1 MRSLAASADAPPTVR
16 ATWGQAA
23 VVGAVAFAP
32 THLAHYPVSLPDRSL
47 GAERHSILP
56 MLRLLIDTSVWL
68 DLAKRRDGQKWIVPL
83 RVLSFQGKL
92 ELLVPSLVVQEFE
105 RNRPR
110 VEAAVTANVLER
122 FRLLRRDL
130 HEYGGDESHHW
141 LEEMTHQIPLVS
153 AMTLQNFSE
162 ISELLRRGRPL
173 EPTELEHEKVIQR
186 ALEKKAP
193 FHRERNSVADALLIE
208 LYSSEVD
215 RNGTADDRYC
225 FVTSNY
231 LDFSLPNGDR
241 RQPHPDL
248 VALFADERSRY
259 VFEVNGLHE
268 ALVNYLGKE
277 FTEESKETELL
288 HEEPRTLTEILEAE
302 QEYFDKVWYVRKLIL
317 LEKIERGE
325 HELLSPELSD
335 HIHAAMRAIE
345 EHYGPENVG
354 PWDDWGWGF
363 VHGKLSALRWVLG
376 SEWDFLDT

>member
-1 MRSLAASADAPPTVR
+1 
-16 ATWGQAA
+16 
-23 VVGAVAFAP
+23 
-32 THLAHYPVSLPDRSL
+32 
-47 GAERHSILP
+47 

-68 DLAKRRDGQKWIVPL
+68 DLAKRRDGQKWIVWL

-92 ELLVPSLVVQEFE
+92 ELLVPSLVVDEFE

-110 VEAAVTANVLER
+110 AEAAVTANVLER

-130 HEYGGDESHHW
+130 HEYGGSDSPEW
-141 LEEMTHQIPLVS
+141 LEEMAHQIPLVS

-162 ISELLRRGRPL
+162 ISELLRRGRHL
-173 EPTELEHEKVIQR
+173 ESTGSEHERVIQR

-208 LYSSEVD
+208 LYGSEVG
-215 RNGTADDRYC
+215 RTGTAADQYC

-231 LDFSLPNGDR
+231 QDFSLPNGDR

-248 VALFADERSRY
+248 AAFFAGERSRY
-259 VFEVNGLHE
+259 VYEVSGLHE
-268 ALVNYLGKE
+268 ALVDYLGEE
-277 FTEESKETELL
+277 FTEELTETELL
-288 HEEPRTLTEILEAE
+288 HDEPRTLTEILEAE

-325 HELLSPELSD
+325 HEPLSPELGE
-335 HIHAAMRAIE
+335 HVQAAMRAIE
-345 EHYGPENVG
+345 ERYGPENVG

>member
-1 MRSLAASADAPPTVR
+1 
-16 ATWGQAA
+16 
-23 VVGAVAFAP
+23 
-32 THLAHYPVSLPDRSL
+32 
-47 GAERHSILP
+47 

-83 RVLSFQGKL
+83 RVLMFQGKL
-92 ELLVPSLVVQEFE
+92 ELLVPSLVVDEFE

-110 VEAAVTANVLER
+110 AEAAVTASIRER
-122 FRLLRRDL
+122 FRVLRQDL
-130 HEYGGDESHHW
+130 HEYGGDDRQHW

-162 ISELLRRGRPL
+162 ISELLRGARRL
-173 EPTELEHEKVIQR
+173 EPTELEHTRVVQR
-186 ALEKKAP
+186 GLERKAP

-208 LYSSEVD
+208 LYGSEID
-215 RNGTADDRYC
+215 SDGTATDRYC

-231 LDFSLPNGDR
+231 QDFSVPNGDR

-248 VALFADERSRY
+248 AYLFADKRSRY
-259 VFEVNGLHE
+259 VYDVSGLNE
-268 ALVNYLGKE
+268 ALTDYFGAE
-277 FTEESKETELL
+277 FTEESEEVDFLR
-288 HEEPRTLTEILEAE
+288 EEPRTLAEILEAE

-317 LEKIERGE
+317 EEKIEAGE
-325 HELLSPELSD
+325 EEPLPPELSD
-335 HIHAAMRAIE
+335 RAHATMRAIE
-345 EHYGPENVG
+345 ECYGRENVG